1 MEEEKFNMTEKQ
13 AEPDSTV
20 SLNKNGEETPEKPV
34 EEETTVEETP
44 KEEKD
49 TPPKPNVKDLSSDEI
64 KALEKQLDARY
75 LRAKEA
81 EKEAK
86 EAKTKLAETKPVSD
100 VDAILEVKKATD
112 GLSNDEITE
121 LQLRAKANGV
131 SLPEA
136 RKDDNFKIWQEGYN
150 AKVEK
155 EKALNPS
162 TNQSEVEIEKKKT
175 IDQRLQEAVTQKDKE
190 KILNELTYKNPI
202 TGGTETGM
210 NPIGKKNY

>member
-20 SLNKNGEETPEKPV
+20 SLNKNDEETKENQVEGEPTEVETPVSEQEPEEKKPV
-34 EEETTVEETP
+34 VA
-44 KEEKD
+44 EEKMVTQKELD
-49 TPPKPNVKDLSSDEI
+49 KI
-64 KALEKQLDARY
+64 FARMKAAEEK
-75 LRAKEA
+75 AKKAEA
-81 EKEAK
+81 
-86 EAKTKLAETKPVSD
+86 KLAESKPQSD

>member
-1 MEEEKFNMTEKQ
+1 MEEERHNMTEKQ

-20 SLNKNGEETPEKPV
+20 SLNKNDEETKENQV
-34 EEETTVEETP
+34 EGEPTEVETP
-44 KEEKD
+44 VSEQETEEK
-49 TPPKPNVKDLSSDEI
+49 KPEVAEEKMVTQKELDKVFARM
-64 KALEKQLDARY
+64 KA
-75 LRAKEA
+75 A

-86 EAKTKLAETKPVSD
+86 EAKTKLAESKPQSD